1 MFDLNADDGSVRT
14 EKYKSPISDTP
25 PVDTSRPRTGNKLDT
40 TPMTVLH
47 SQLMG
52 YYTRELARQSSNR
65 IDMALD
71 EDFYDSIQW
80 SDEDANTL
88 KERGQIPLVFNVIAT
103 TIDWVLGSEKRSRT
117 DFKVLPRRKE
127 DAEPAR
133 RKSQLLKYT
142 SDVNKS
148 RYQVSAAFED
158 ATKVGVGWLEDGWQ
172 GDAEEEPIYSG
183 YESWRNMLWDSAAKE
198 LDLSDARYVCRSRWV
213 DLDIARAMFP
223 KRLALLEKSVRETF
237 PGWGFIDSYGDEAMD
252 LPEEESQDGWDS
264 DPMTNIVV
272 APRKRLRVIEMW
284 FRMPVM
290 AKRLQG
296 GVFSGELYDPY
307 SPGHADSL
315 QSGDADLVEKPVMRM
330 HVALMTP
337 SGLLFLARSPYRH
350 NRYPFTPIWCKRRGR
365 DRMPYGLVRNIRDLQ
380 VDINKRAS
388 KALHILSTN
397 KVIMDEGAV
406 DDPNA
411 LMEEVARPDALIIKK
426 QGKELNISN
435 ERELSAAHLQLMGRD
450 IEMVQ
455 QVGGVTDENMGRT
468 TNAVS
473 GVAVQARQQQGAL
486 ATSHLFDHLRFARQI
501 QGEKRMSLI
510 EQFMSREKQFRITDS
525 RGRPDFIKINDGL
538 PENDITRSKADFI
551 IDEDDWRATQREAQ
565 LTALLDLLGRLGPV
579 MPQLAAAMMDLI
591 IEQMDIP
598 NRDELVKRVR
608 QITGMRDPDEDEEQD
623 PSFAARQQQLQQQQ
637 QLQLQMTL
645 AQLRNIVADAD
656 KKEATAAEIRAKA
669 VKNSV
674 DTQASAVD
682 AAATIAATPTTA
694 DLADMLL
701 QAAGYPAQTAGPQ
714 QPQQPAPPPQA
725 QHLIQPPPPQQAQA
739 AGGLSPAGPTA
750 R

>member
-14 EKYKSPISDTP
+14 EKYKSPIPDKD
-25 PVDTSRPRTGNKLDT
+25 VDTSRPRTGNKLDSL
-40 TPMTVLH
+40 PMTMLH

-65 IDMALD
+65 VEMALD

-80 SDEDANTL
+80 TDEDANTL
-88 KERGQIPLVFNVIAT
+88 KERGQIPLVFNVIST

-127 DAEPAR
+127 DTEPAR
-133 RKSQLLKYT
+133 RKSQLLKYI

-148 RYQVSAAFED
+148 RYQVSLAFED

-172 GDAEEEPIYSG
+172 GDDEEEPIYSG
-183 YESWRNMLWDSAAKE
+183 SESWRSMLWDSAAKE
-198 LDLSDARYVCRSRWV
+198 LDLSDARYECRSRWV
-213 DLDIARAMFP
+213 DLDVARAMFP
-223 KRLALLEKSVRETF
+223 KRLSLLDRSVRETF

-264 DPMTNIVV
+264 DTMTNIVV
-272 APRKRLRVIEMW
+272 APRKRLRIIEMW

-290 AKRLQG
+290 ARRLQG
-296 GVFSGELYDPY
+296 GVFSGELYDPH

-315 QSGDADLVEKPVMRM
+315 QSGEAELIEKPVMRM

-337 SGLLFLARSPYRH
+337 IGLLFLSRSPYRH

-365 DRMPYGLVRNIRDLQ
+365 DGMPYGLVRNIRDLQ

-406 DDPNA
+406 DDTDA

-426 QGKELNISN
+426 QGKALEISN
-435 ERELSAAHLQLMGRD
+435 ERELSAAHLQLMSRD

-455 QVGGVTDENMGRT
+455 QVGGVTDENLGRA

-486 ATSHLFDHLRFARQI
+486 TTSHLFDHLRFARQV

-591 IEQMDIP
+591 IEQMDVP
-598 NRDELVKRVR
+598 NREELVKRVR

-637 QLQLQMTL
+637 QLQLQMTS
-645 AQLRNIVADAD
+645 AQLRNIIADAD
-656 KKEATAAEIRAKA
+656 KKEASAAEIRAKA

-701 QAAGYPAQTAGPQ
+701 QAAGYPPQAAGPQ
-714 QPQQPAPPPQA
+714 QPQQSAPPPQA
-725 QHLIQPPPPQQAQA
+725 QRPMQAPPPPQAQV
-739 AGGLSPAGPTA
+739 AGGLSPAGPTG